1 MSSRALFGIARTAL
15 RQPCQCRTFG
25 TSSLALEPKKP
36 SIKSIG
42 ELRKLMPGTSM
53 IKAREALLA
62 SRAASSPDDD
72 DVNAALRWLEE
83 DRRKSGAK
91 KAEKVAGRS
100 VREGVVAVSVLSDGL
115 PTPLEAS
122 NKSQLK
128 PEAVMAGIGA
138 TSSAQGSLVEVNCE
152 TDFVARN
159 EVFGQLVRDIAHT
172 AALFPTLAAAS
183 GSATS
188 SSAEASIVDIPVE
201 ELLAFPLL
209 PSSPEAAATA
219 GAPKTVAAAIIDTV
233 SRLGE
238 KISIARACAV
248 QGPAVPSPSA
258 PRRSETGR
266 SEGSSILHLASAFAH
281 GGSSTASTS
290 KAHTAPGY
298 VLTTG
303 RVASLLLTR
312 IASPTLPATLAA
324 SGKEVPPTIQDSAR
338 ALVRSLARQTAG
350 MNTKSIRDAS
360 ASASASA
367 SAGEGETGEPSE
379 ALYSQP
385 FMMLLPT
392 AAPSPESNAQPVQQV
407 LRDWAASKG
416 LEAASANDD
425 GGVVVEVVGMQ
436 RWEMGETAQP
446 EEDKGEGFAEEV
458 KRAAG
463 LA

>member
-1 MSSRALFGIARTAL
+1 MSSRAIFGIARTAL
-15 RQPCQCRTFG
+15 RQPCRCGTVRAFRT
-25 TSSLALEPKKP
+25 SRLALEPKKP

-62 SRAASSPDDD
+62 SRSASAPNDDD
-72 DVNAALRWLEE
+72 IQAALRWLEE
-83 DRRKSGAK
+83 DRKKSGAK

-100 VREGVVAVSVLSDGL
+100 VREGVIAVSVLSDGL

-122 NKSQLK
+122 SQSQLK
-128 PEAVMAGIGA
+128 PGAIEAGIGA
-138 TSSAQGSLVEVNCE
+138 TSPSQGALVEVNCE

-172 AALFPTLAAAS
+172 AALFPSLATTGGEAAAE
-183 GSATS
+183 GSEPA
-188 SSAEASIVDIPVE
+188 IVDIAVE

-209 PSSPEAAATA
+209 PSSPEAAASA
-219 GAPKTVAAAIIDTV
+219 GAPKTVAAAIVDTV

-238 KISIARACAV
+238 KISVARACAIR
-248 QGPAVPSPSA
+248 GAAVPASA

-266 SEGSSILHLASAFAH
+266 SQGSSILHLASAFAH
-281 GGSSTASTS
+281 GGSSTGSAT

-303 RVASLLLTR
+303 RVASLLLTKVT
-312 IASPTLPATLAA
+312 SPALPSILAKSSKA
-324 SGKEVPPTIQDSAR
+324 AAPTIQDSAR

-350 MNTKSIRDAS
+350 MNTRSIRDAS
-360 ASASASA
+360 ATAAAADAS
-367 SAGEGETGEPSE
+367 GEPSE

-385 FMMLLPT
+385 FMMLLPL
-392 AAPSPESNAQPVQQV
+392 AAPSAESSAQPVEAV
-407 LRDWAASKG
+407 LREWAAIKG
-416 LEAASANDD
+416 LGKGESGAAA
-425 GGVVVEVVGMQ
+425 VEVVEMK
-436 RWEMGETAQP
+436 RWEMGETAEP